1 LQTREKLPL
10 ITKML
15 AKSKGT
21 MAKKLKQAANIL
33 VSISAWSTP
42 LLALEKKVPNSLVR
56 SAFPIVVTYTLLR
69 FCHVSIFF
77 AL

>member
-1 LQTREKLPL
+1 
-10 ITKML
+10 
-15 AKSKGT
+15 